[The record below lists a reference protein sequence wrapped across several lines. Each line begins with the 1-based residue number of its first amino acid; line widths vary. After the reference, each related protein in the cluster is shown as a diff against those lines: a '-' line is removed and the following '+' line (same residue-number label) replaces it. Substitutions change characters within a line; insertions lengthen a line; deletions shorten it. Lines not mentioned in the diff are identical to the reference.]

1 MEALARK
8 RLMILILIRHAKTEA
23 AWPDRTRRLLS
34 EGEERCL
41 ANALWLQHKGWVP
54 DRILHSPATRTWQT
68 AELMNQHLGAELI
81 EWEDLYESQES
92 VYQKA
97 LQEYPSDS
105 LAIVGHNPE
114 IGYLAE
120 LWSGGIIDR
129 FKPGAMAV
137 FGYDSKKGPAEL
149 ARPENFSVL
158 AYLP

>member
-1 MEALARK
+1 
-8 RLMILILIRHAKTEA
+8 MILILIRHAKTEA
-23 AWPDRTRRLLS
+23 AWPDRTRRLLP

-54 DRILHSPATRTWQT
+54 NRILHSPATRTWQT
-68 AELMNQHLGAELI
+68 AELMNQQLGAELI
-81 EWEDLYESQES
+81 EWEDLYEARES

-97 LQEYPSDS
+97 VQENPSDC

-137 FGYDSKKGPAEL
+137 FGYDPTKSPAGTAGPQNCQL
-149 ARPENFSVL
+149 L
-158 AYLP
+158 GYLP